1 MRRPIAMT
9 SLLMLGLWNLGWE
22 PTAVAQSARDAQ
34 VPVRTLKRSII
45 EGPSAS
51 GDMTVLSEVVDE
63 TVRRDA
69 RTSERTSSEFTT
81 DANGRRRLVS
91 VMEEQDVSQQDG
103 GHQITREFTRLDVDG
118 RSRITRR
125 EREQLSARGNGLFVT
140 EIEVTEPSING
151 SGFVPT
157 ERIEQHERRVGD
169 QVVERETT
177 WSINPRGSGRWS
189 VLEQRVL
196 TRDAARDSA
205 EAVEVIHRADSSGN
219 LVQSERIVSREWTVR
234 GQAFRTDEI
243 YRRDINNSGSLTR
256 QPVQHVEI
264 VQTTLSGGGL
274 ETARTVSGR
283 VGDRLQVIESAVERS
298 RPDGSGGLVVEQE
311 VQRSVVDGHF
321 HVVLTGSR
329 QESQ

>member
-103 GHQITREFTRLDVDG
+103 GHQIAREFTRLDVDG

-151 SGFVPT
+151 RSFVPT
-157 ERIEQHERRVGD
+157 ERIEQQERRVGD

-274 ETARTVSGR
+274 DTARTVSGR

-311 VQRSVVDGHF
+311 VQRSVVDGQF
-321 HVVLTGSR
+321 HTVLTGTR

>member
-91 VMEEQDVSQQDG
+91 VMEEQDVSQRDG

-125 EREQLSARGNGLFVT
+125 EREQLTARGNGLFVT

-151 SGFVPT
+151 SSFVPT
-157 ERIEQHERRVGD
+157 ERIEQQERRVGD

-189 VLEQRVL
+189 VL
-196 TRDAARDSA
+196 
-205 EAVEVIHRADSSGN
+205 
-219 LVQSERIVSREWTVR
+219 R
-234 GQAFRTDEI
+234 GR
-243 YRRDINNSGSLTR
+243 
-256 QPVQHVEI
+256 
-264 VQTTLSGGGL
+264 
-274 ETARTVSGR
+274 
-283 VGDRLQVIESAVERS
+283 
-298 RPDGSGGLVVEQE
+298 RPDN
-311 VQRSVVDGHF
+311 RSS
-321 HVVLTGSR
+321 TGSA
-329 QESQ
+329 SVHHTANA